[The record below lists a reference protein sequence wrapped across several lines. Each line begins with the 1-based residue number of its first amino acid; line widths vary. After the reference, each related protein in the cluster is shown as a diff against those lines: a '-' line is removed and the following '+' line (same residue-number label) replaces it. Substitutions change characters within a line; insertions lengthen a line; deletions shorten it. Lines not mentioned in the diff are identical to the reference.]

1 MFETSVDKTW
11 NYLAASILHTDTVPQ
26 FLQGLYH
33 SFIYP
38 SSMRWSARPTVSC
51 ALKTTRNEL
60 PDRFFSKKPS
70 KFTPHP
76 KYFKQRENWS
86 QFRQKYWRWHLRKQ
100 SVFISFI
107 IYSVQSR
114 AHSTTHSRCHVEI
127 YALFVLVLIINLQ
140 EFSLHS
146 DLHLKIS
153 PFTKSTF
160 HRLLFYKS
168 KPIHHDNLQLT
179 RGLLYTVQLFVC
191 EFSSKV

>member
-1 MFETSVDKTW
+1 MISPANGKLCSKNYKEWITRQIFLAKNLQNLHHTRSISSKEKT
-11 NYLAASILHTDTVPQ
+11 
-26 FLQGLYH
+26 G
-33 SFIYP
+33 P
-38 SSMRWSARPTVSC
+38 SSGRSIGDDIYE
-51 ALKTTRNEL
+51 NN
-60 PDRFFSKKPS
+60 RF
-70 KFTPHP
+70 
-76 KYFKQRENWS
+76 
-86 QFRQKYWRWHLRKQ
+86 
-100 SVFISFI
+100 FISFI